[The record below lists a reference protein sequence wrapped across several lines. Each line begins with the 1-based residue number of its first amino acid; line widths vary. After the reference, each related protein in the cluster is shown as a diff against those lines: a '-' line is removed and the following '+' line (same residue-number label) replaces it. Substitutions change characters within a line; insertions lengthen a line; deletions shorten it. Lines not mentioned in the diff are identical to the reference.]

1 MKESRSMMGIQA
13 SILRIILNGR
23 KVVSY
28 NLTLKIFN
36 FESVNYELWVLQEEV
51 EILSGIR
58 SWVLFPYWGRNL
70 WNSWSISLG
79 HGRSSTWWHPNPA
92 LPPPLGPNSIWTSLG
107 FLKTSWPGQS
117 HHLPCILPR
126 LQHPPTH

>member
-1 MKESRSMMGIQA
+1 MMGIQA
-13 SILRIILNGR
+13 SILRIILNWR

-58 SWVLFPYWGRNL
+58 SWVLFSYWGRIL
-70 WNSWSISLG
+70 WNS
-79 HGRSSTWWHPNPA
+79 
-92 LPPPLGPNSIWTSLG
+92 
-107 FLKTSWPGQS
+107 
-117 HHLPCILPR
+117 
-126 LQHPPTH
+126 